1 MSRWSDAYGIVKRPD
16 IATLEVGDSVMAP
29 VFNWCAMAPQKGTI
43 VYIHPEKRFFTVQFE
58 NGIRESYCTHG
69 YYS

>member
-1 MSRWSDAYGIVKRPD
+1 MSRWSEYTCKVKRPD
-16 IATLEVGDSVMAP
+16 VETLKLRDDVMAP
-29 VFNWCAMAPQKGTI
+29 IGCWFVAPAQKGTV